1 MKIMK
6 KVVEK
11 GLGYKVMDVREEML
25 RNVSTKY
32 VVASITAD
40 DEGII
45 AGIPLAK
52 KEADKLG
59 LAPLN
64 IVNDGS
70 HVKKGDEIFR
80 FAGRPKQI
88 VLAEEIL
95 VGLLAKPSGIAT
107 NAHKFVQ
114 ATDGRPRI
122 VCGAWKKMPAMLKDM
137 IRDAISVGGAHSRIV
152 SGKFVY
158 LDKNY
163 IELLGGIKESIASV
177 AHLEDYSIVVQIK
190 GRYSDIVSEAY
201 VATESGANIV
211 FIDTG
216 KLEDVL
222 AVVDKLVQIG
232 LRDKVKIAFGGG
244 VNIKN
249 IVELKKLDIDILDV
263 GRQIV
268 DAPLLDM
275 RLEIVSVRTTS
286 ANLKK

>member
-1 MKIMK
+1 
-6 KVVEK
+6 
-11 GLGYKVMDVREEML
+11 MDVREEML
-25 RNVSTKY
+25 RNVSSKY
-32 VVASITAD
+32 VIASIIAD

-45 AGIPLAK
+45 AGIPLTK

-59 LAPLN
+59 LVLLK
-64 IVNDGS
+64 IVNNGS

-114 ATDGRPRI
+114 ATDGRAKI

-163 IELLGGIKESIASV
+163 IELLGGIKESIATV
-177 AHLEDYSIVVQIK
+177 AHLKDYSIVVQVK
-190 GRYSDIVSEAY
+190 GRYSDIVSEAC
-201 VATESGANIV
+201 VAAESGADIV

-216 KLEDVL
+216 KPEDVL
-222 AVVDKLVQIG
+222 SVVDKLIQFG
-232 LRDKVKIAFGGG
+232 LRNKVKIAFGGG
-244 VNIKN
+244 VNIKD
-249 IVELKKLDIDILDV
+249 IGELITLDIDILDI

-275 RLEIVSVRTTS
+275 RLDIVSVRTSS
-286 ANLKK
+286 ADLTK